1 MKTWRLSI
9 VAAIAGFAAAPTL
22 AQNTGPLRPITTEW
36 ECDNGR
42 AVLFN
47 FHPRRAREEAWV
59 TYIGNRVEVRLSGAR
74 YASADGK
81 VTWQIKGDDA
91 TLEFAGLL
99 EQPLSCKKKSK
110 SAASKK

>member
-1 MKTWRLSI
+1 MTSWRLLVI
-9 VAAIAGFAAAPTL
+9 AAIAGFSAASAL
-22 AQNTGPLRPITTEW
+22 AQNTGPLKPITTEW

-42 AVLFN
+42 VVLFN

-74 YASADGK
+74 YASSDGK
-81 VTWQIKGDDA
+81 VTWQTKGDDA

-99 EQPLSCKKKSK
+99 EQPLACKKKSK
-110 SAASKK
+110 SATSKK